1 VDRLNEVSAMVRN
14 LLLEHAPT
22 IVTTAESFVEPKLIR
37 YVPVSATGGP
47 PTPGPDG
54 KLRFQTGSLHPMW
67 VEVPLLWSLAAA
79 VPGLVATA

>member
-1 VDRLNEVSAMVRN
+1 
-14 LLLEHAPT
+14 
-22 IVTTAESFVEPKLIR
+22 LIR

-54 KLRFQTGSLHPMW
+54 KLRFQAGSLHPMW